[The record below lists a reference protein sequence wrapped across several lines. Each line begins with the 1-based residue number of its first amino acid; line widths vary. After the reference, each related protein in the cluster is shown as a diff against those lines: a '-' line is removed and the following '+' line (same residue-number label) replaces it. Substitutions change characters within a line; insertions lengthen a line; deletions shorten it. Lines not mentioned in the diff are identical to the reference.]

1 MKILVDMAMPYWLN
15 FFGTL
20 GEIIGFNAGD
30 LSIDEAGQLHIEDLI
45 PHLSET
51 ECLLVR
57 STTKVNEALLAK
69 MPNLKFVATATAGY
83 DHLDIDALEAKGIE
97 WYAAGG
103 CNAQAVSQYVVCAML
118 FLATEDNFLIKD
130 KVVAVVGNGNVG
142 GKVAAAAS
150 ALGAAVIIYDPPQEY
165 EDKKNAHLNTIKN
178 CTTSYATF
186 EEVLEADIICLH
198 APFNSHSAF
207 PSKHMFDAEALGSLT
222 NTQYLINAG
231 RGELVDNK
239 ALLSLK
245 QKQDSMSV
253 NVVLDVW
260 ENEPNVMTSLI
271 PFLRLAS
278 AHIAGHSLEGKANGT
293 AMLYTELCRV
303 FEIEGNVALDKL
315 LPDYDALVP
324 VVIAEALQ
332 QISYTDEYETQNLI
346 KKLCHFVYDIRND
359 DRVFRH
365 HMSQF
370 KSFAKLRQEYPI
382 RREFSALD
390 MAVLQTKTSKLLQG
404 IGFIISNDGT
414 TPLLIK

>member
-1 MKILVDMAMPYWLN
+1 
-15 FFGTL
+15 
-20 GEIIGFNAGD
+20 
-30 LSIDEAGQLHIEDLI
+30 
-45 PHLSET
+45 
-51 ECLLVR
+51 
-57 STTKVNEALLAK
+57 
-69 MPNLKFVATATAGY
+69 
-83 DHLDIDALEAKGIE
+83 
-97 WYAAGG
+97 
-103 CNAQAVSQYVVCAML
+103 
-118 FLATEDNFLIKD
+118 
-130 KVVAVVGNGNVG
+130 
-142 GKVAAAAS
+142 
-150 ALGAAVIIYDPPQEY
+150 
-165 EDKKNAHLNTIKN
+165 
-178 CTTSYATF
+178 
-186 EEVLEADIICLH
+186 
-198 APFNSHSAF
+198 
-207 PSKHMFDAEALGSLT
+207 
-222 NTQYLINAG
+222 
-231 RGELVDNK
+231 
-239 ALLSLK
+239 
-245 QKQDSMSV
+245 MSV

-271 PFLRLAS
+271 PFLRLVS